1 MLVGYARV
9 STDGQNLDRQID
21 ALKAVGVDSRVLYQE
36 KITGTNQKERK
47 YAKKNYFHSI
57 NIWSKMSLINKL
69 GMADLFKYEPFAI

>member
-36 KITGTNQKERK
+36 KITGTKSCPIMTRK
-47 YAKKNYFHSI
+47 MPLTLRTMWSI
-57 NIWSKMSLINKL
+57 CNT
-69 GMADLFKYEPFAI
+69 